1 MLGVLALGLVEAGMM
16 GACESS
22 APGPLGS
29 GSSTSST
36 GGATECSASVEVP
49 CMRYHIPLDGNPST
63 NVAYAFTAYVAWRS
77 YFAGAE
83 FGRSD
88 GDG

>member
-1 MLGVLALGLVEAGMM
+1 M
-16 GACESS
+16 
-22 APGPLGS
+22 
-29 GSSTSST
+29 
-36 GGATECSASVEVP
+36 
-49 CMRYHIPLDGNPST
+49 
-63 NVAYAFTAYVAWRS
+63 VAAKYAFTAYVAWRS